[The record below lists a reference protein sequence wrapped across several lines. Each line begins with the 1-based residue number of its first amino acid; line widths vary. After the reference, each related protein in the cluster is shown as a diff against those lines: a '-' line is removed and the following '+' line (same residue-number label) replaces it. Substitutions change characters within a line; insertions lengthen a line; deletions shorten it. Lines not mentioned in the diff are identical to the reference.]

1 MTGRCAPRRAD
12 QRPQRG
18 NDGDE
23 PPLQPSRRAHAD
35 QLPHQES
42 EIESAGV
49 NQQALP
55 DIRVAAEI
63 YTTHPARFVEV
74 REGSFQALTT
84 QSHQAQAARIPNSVV
99 HEINR
104 VDRFPT

>member
-1 MTGRCAPRRAD
+1 MSRSCSPRGVPTPISCRI
-12 QRPQRG
+12 R
-18 NDGDE
+18 
-23 PPLQPSRRAHAD
+23 
-35 QLPHQES
+35 ES